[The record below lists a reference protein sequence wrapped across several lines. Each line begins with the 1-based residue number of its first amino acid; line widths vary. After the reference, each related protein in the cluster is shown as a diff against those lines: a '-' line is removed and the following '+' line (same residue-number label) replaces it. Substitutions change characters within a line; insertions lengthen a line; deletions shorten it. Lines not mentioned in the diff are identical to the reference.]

1 MEESLPWLTFF
12 PHLYFLLF
20 FLSSFK
26 RLQKKKNL
34 SIVNPRGEGEDMM
47 SCKTYALNIKVV
59 KLVKLKAILENRKR
73 NIYALGSGL
82 QSFYHGAA
90 RACRGTGND
99 CQQAWEGRRVK
110 IQWGCMLS
118 MSNQMST
125 CVTGLPLFSGPEW
138 PVSGFQG
145 SKKNGGRE
153 KNKVCS

>member
-1 MEESLPWLTFF
+1 M
-12 PHLYFLLF
+12 
-20 FLSSFK
+20 
-26 RLQKKKNL
+26 
-34 SIVNPRGEGEDMM
+34 NPRGEGEDMM

-125 CVTGLPLFSGPEW
+125 CVPGLPLFSGPEW

-153 KNKVCS
+153 RNKVCS